1 LKVEVFS
8 CRYCGEEIALLIWL
22 GDGEDLNNAQMV
34 AKVVDLPAVACQSDR
49 YFIVYPEFRETTED
63 GVDDYLCGHYFKHK
77 CDWWG
82 RRKVDDA

>member
-22 GDGEDLNNAQMV
+22 GDGEDLNNAQTV

-49 YFIVYPEFRETTED
+49 YFIVYPDFRETSEE
-63 GVDDYLCGHYFKHK
+63 GVDDYLCGCYIRHK
-77 CDWWG
+77 CT
-82 RRKVDDA
+82 KVGATEC